1 MFNFKIIYKSAIII
15 HILMVF
21 REALTAADDILKQDG
36 DEINEGAN
44 NWIALFS
51 KGMMNIYYLLTR
63 SIIMLEMQEF

>member
-15 HILMVF
+15 HILMIFTKKNF

-51 KGMMNIYYLLTR
+51 KGMMNIYH
-63 SIIMLEMQEF
+63 